1 MTPRAFSSFSNFF
14 INFSYTTTPITPAN
28 MISYMMASGFLMALY
43 NELKLNRNAYF
54 YHYHTFHED
63 TLFR

>member
-14 INFSYTTTPITPAN
+14 INFSYTTTPITTAN
-28 MISYMMASGFLMALY
+28 MISCMMTSGFLMVLY

-54 YHYHTFHED
+54 GHCHIFRED